1 MPRISRRHSRW
12 YLLLIIALLIAFV
25 VFQLLRL
32 SFTNKPTDQNQ
43 SSQAV
48 PQHID
53 TYEYDTD
60 IDKYL
65 AYISSYQHQQASD
78 DYISGAVNYLTFAL
92 EELRQKHRIALNPST
107 LVQLQEQSKKISH
120 SSDTD
125 KTLTVSH
132 TFEMISGVM
141 QSIELNNS
149 EQLAQERSNLRQ
161 MAKNFRDNLELEQQ
175 DMAISQFLAQAGLL
189 LEILE
194 AEG

>member
-32 SFTNKPTDQNQ
+32 SFTDKPTDQNQ
-43 SSQAV
+43 SSQVV
-48 PQHID
+48 PEHID
-53 TYEYDTD
+53 TYDTD

-78 DYISGAVNYLTFAL
+78 DYISGAVNYLTLAL
-92 EELRQKHRIALNPST
+92 EELNQKHRIALNPST

-161 MAKNFRDNLELEQQ
+161 MAENFRDNLELEQQ
-175 DMAISQFLAQAGLL
+175 DMAISQFLAQTGLL